1 MADKT
6 IKVVA
11 LTTTQHLLIS
21 EIQEVGAVE
30 IGQPD
35 CKLVNPFCIN
45 TEAGQI
51 VLEPWLLDIT
61 RDDVFMISSDK
72 ILTLCEPTPTLLEKY
87 LDLIKE

>member
-1 MADKT
+1 MADKL

-21 EIQEVGAVE
+21 EVVEVAAVD
-30 IGQPD
+30 IGHPD
-35 CKLVNPFCIN
+35 CKLVNPFVIN
-45 TEAGQI
+45 TESGQTI
-51 VLEPWLLDIT
+51 LEPWLIDIT